1 MSRAWS
7 HPHGRL
13 LGRGSICHLH
23 DIDDVSSTIHDTS
36 TILNY
41 HGVVV
46 KTRRLSDE
54 EEQTWRALQLMQM
67 RLSAELSRQLAEDS
81 NLSYPDYIVL
91 VALSAQP
98 SGRMRI
104 LELAKLIG
112 WEKSRLSHHVGRM
125 GERRLI
131 DREQCDSDRRGAY
144 VAITPQGRH
153 DLEKATPGH
162 VDAVRRLFIDQLT
175 DEQLAVI
182 RLASET
188 TLARIEAT

>member
-1 MSRAWS
+1 M
-7 HPHGRL
+7 
-13 LGRGSICHLH
+13 
-23 DIDDVSSTIHDTS
+23 
-36 TILNY
+36 
-41 HGVVV
+41 VV